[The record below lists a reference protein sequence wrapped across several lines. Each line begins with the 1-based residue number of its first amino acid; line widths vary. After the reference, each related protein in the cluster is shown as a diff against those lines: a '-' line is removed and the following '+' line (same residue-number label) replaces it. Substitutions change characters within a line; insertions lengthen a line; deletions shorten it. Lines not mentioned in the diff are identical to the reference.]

1 MEESEGEGVKMQV
14 PLWGVGGSRIKAF
27 NAQTFLNH
35 QISLI
40 DSGMVNLPGIGGMS
54 RSQFDE
60 IIIHP

>member
-1 MEESEGEGVKMQV
+1 MHV
-14 PLWGVGGSRIKAF
+14 PFLGVGDSRIKTF
-27 NAQTFLNH
+27 NAQTFFFLNQSH

-60 IIIHP
+60 IIIHPT